1 LTLSDLGTV
10 AGLRTTEDCEVIGA
24 DGRPIGGLY
33 AVGNDMQS
41 IMRGRY
47 PGPGIT
53 LGPALTFG
61 YLAGLH
67 VAGKE
72 AGS

>member
-1 LTLSDLGTV
+1 MNTARFSMKQAPPFRDSYS
-10 AGLRTTEDCEVIGA
+10 A
-24 DGRPIGGLY
+24 
-33 AVGNDMQS
+33 GNDAAS
-41 IMRGRY
+41 IFRGAY

-67 VAGKE
+67 LSGRNN
-72 AGS
+72 